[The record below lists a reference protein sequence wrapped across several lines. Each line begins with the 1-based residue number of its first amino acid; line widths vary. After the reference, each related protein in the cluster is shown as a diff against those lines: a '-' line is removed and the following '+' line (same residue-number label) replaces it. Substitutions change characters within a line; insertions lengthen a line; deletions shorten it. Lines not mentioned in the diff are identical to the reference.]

1 MLLNELV
8 ELMATHFNILNDDIT
23 NVLKAHNIRLGQR
36 LLLEKRE
43 YNMIVTDQPNFKPIN
58 KTVSRKDEKQIIAN
72 NDEDN
77 NEEKVEVKIKSKKKE
92 EKVETKLETNVEPK
106 VETKLETKL
115 EPNVETKL
123 ETKLETKAEEKIE
136 NKESKPARGRG
147 RPKKN
152 MVMKEEEDEEM
163 CVEVEEVDVCGVKYY
178 KTSENVILSKAL
190 EIEGIMRDGK
200 LVRSKK

>member
-8 ELMATHFNILNDDIT
+8 ELLATHFNILNDDIT

-36 LLLEKRE
+36 LLLEKKD
-43 YNMIVTDQPNFKPIN
+43 YNIIVTDQPNFKPIN
-58 KTVSRKDEKQIIAN
+58 KPTSQKDEKQVIAN
-72 NDEDN
+72 NDEEN
-77 NEEKVEVKIKSKKKE
+77 NEEKVEVKNKSKKKE
-92 EKVETKLETNVEPK
+92 EKVETKLEKAQEITQEK
-106 VETKLETKL
+106 TQEKIQEKAQ
-115 EPNVETKL
+115 E
-123 ETKLETKAEEKIE
+123 KAEEKIE

-152 MVMKEEEDEEM
+152 MVMKEEEDEEI

>member
-8 ELMATHFNILNDDIT
+8 ELLATHFNILNDDIT

-36 LLLEKRE
+36 LLLEKKD
-43 YNMIVTDQPNFKPIN
+43 NNIIVTDQPNFKPIN
-58 KTVSRKDEKQIIAN
+58 KTVSRKDEKQVIAN
-72 NDEDN
+72 NDEEN

-92 EKVETKLETNVEPK
+92 EKIETKFETKLETNVEPK
-106 VETKLETKL
+106 VEI
-115 EPNVETKL
+115 
-123 ETKLETKAEEKIE
+123 KLETKAEEKIE

-190 EIEGIMRDGK
+190 EIEGIMRHGK

>member
-8 ELMATHFNILNDDIT
+8 ELLATHFNILNDDIT
-23 NVLKAHNIRLGQR
+23 NVLKTHNIRIGQR
-36 LLLEKRE
+36 LLLEKKD
-43 YNMIVTDQPNFKPIN
+43 YNIIVTDQPNVKPIN
-58 KTVSRKDEKQIIAN
+58 KTMFIKDEKQVIAN
-72 NDEDN
+72 KDEDN
-77 NEEKVEVKIKSKKKE
+77 SEEKVEVKKKDKKK
-92 EKVETKLETNVEPK
+92 
-106 VETKLETKL
+106 

-123 ETKLETKAEEKIE
+123 ETKVETKVET
-136 NKESKPARGRG
+136 KESKPARGRG

-152 MVMKEEEDEEM
+152 MVMKEEEDEEI

-200 LVRSKK
+200 LVRSNK

>member
-8 ELMATHFNILNDDIT
+8 ELLATHFNILNDDIT
-23 NVLKAHNIRLGQR
+23 NVLKTHNIRIGQR
-36 LLLEKRE
+36 LLLEKKD
-43 YNMIVTDQPNFKPIN
+43 YNIIVTDQPNVKPIN
-58 KTVSRKDEKQIIAN
+58 KTMFIKDEKQVIAN
-72 NDEDN
+72 NNEDN
-77 NEEKVEVKIKSKKKE
+77 NEEKVEGKKKE
-92 EKVETKLETNVEPK
+92 KKKEPNVEPK

-115 EPNVETKL
+115 EPKVET
-123 ETKLETKAEEKIE
+123 
-136 NKESKPARGRG
+136 KESKPARGRG

-152 MVMKEEEDEEM
+152 MVMKEEEDEEI

-200 LVRSKK
+200 LVRSNK

>member
-8 ELMATHFNILNDDIT
+8 ELLATHFNILNDDIT
-23 NVLKAHNIRLGQR
+23 NVLKAHNIRIGQR
-36 LLLEKRE
+36 LLLEKKD
-43 YNMIVTDQPNFKPIN
+43 NNIIVTDQPNLKPIN
-58 KTVSRKDEKQIIAN
+58 KPTSQKDEKQVIAN
-72 NDEDN
+72 NDEAN

-92 EKVETKLETNVEPK
+92 EKVETNVEPK
-106 VETKLETKL
+106 VETKI
-115 EPNVETKL
+115 
-123 ETKLETKAEEKIE
+123 ETKAEEKIE

>member
-8 ELMATHFNILNDDIT
+8 ELLATHFNILNDDIT
-23 NVLKAHNIRLGQR
+23 YVLKTHNIRIGQR
-36 LLLEKRE
+36 LLLEKKD
-43 YNMIVTDQPNFKPIN
+43 YNIIVTDQPNVKPIN
-58 KTVSRKDEKQIIAN
+58 KTMFIKDEKQVIAN
-72 NDEDN
+72 KDEDN
-77 NEEKVEVKIKSKKKE
+77 SEEKVEVKKKDKKK
-92 EKVETKLETNVEPK
+92 
-106 VETKLETKL
+106 

-123 ETKLETKAEEKIE
+123 ETKVETKVET
-136 NKESKPARGRG
+136 KESKPARGRG

-152 MVMKEEEDEEM
+152 MVMKEEEDEEI

-200 LVRSKK
+200 LVRSNK

>member
-8 ELMATHFNILNDDIT
+8 ELLATHFNILNDDIT
-23 NVLKAHNIRLGQR
+23 NVLKAHNIRIGQR

-58 KTVSRKDEKQIIAN
+58 KTVFRKDEKQIIAN
-72 NDEDN
+72 NDEENNEEN
-77 NEEKVEVKIKSKKKE
+77 NEEKVEVKNKNKKKQ
-92 EKVETKLETNVEPK
+92 EKVETKLERVEEK
-106 VETKLETKL
+106 AQEITQEKTQE
-115 EPNVETKL
+115 
-123 ETKLETKAEEKIE
+123 KAEEKIE

>member
-8 ELMATHFNILNDDIT
+8 ELLATHFNILNDDIT
-23 NVLKAHNIRLGQR
+23 NVLKAHNIRIGQR

-72 NDEDN
+72 NDEEN
-77 NEEKVEVKIKSKKKE
+77 NEEKVEVKNKSKKKE
-92 EKVETKLETNVEPK
+92 EKVETKVETKIETK
-106 VETKLETKL
+106 IETKLETKI
-115 EPNVETKL
+115 
-123 ETKLETKAEEKIE
+123 ETKAEEKIE

>member
-8 ELMATHFNILNDDIT
+8 ELLATHFNILNDDIT
-23 NVLKAHNIRLGQR
+23 NVLKAHNIRIGQR
-36 LLLEKRE
+36 LLLEKKE
-43 YNMIVTDQPNFKPIN
+43 YSMIITDQPNFKPIN
-58 KTVSRKDEKQIIAN
+58 KIVSRKDEKQVIAN

-77 NEEKVEVKIKSKKKE
+77 SEEKVEVKIKSKKKE
-92 EKVETKLETNVEPK
+92 EKVETKLETKLETNVEPK
-106 VETKLETKL
+106 VEI
-115 EPNVETKL
+115 
-123 ETKLETKAEEKIE
+123 KLETKAEEKIE

>member
-8 ELMATHFNILNDDIT
+8 ELLATHFNILNDDIT
-23 NVLKAHNIRLGQR
+23 NVLKAHNIRIGQR
-36 LLLEKRE
+36 LLLEKKD
-43 YNMIVTDQPNFKPIN
+43 YNIIVMDQPNFKPIN
-58 KTVSRKDEKQIIAN
+58 KTVSQKDEKQVIAN

-77 NEEKVEVKIKSKKKE
+77 SEEKVEVKKKGKKKE
-92 EKVETKLETNVEPK
+92 EKVETKLETKLETNVETNVETKLEPK
-106 VETKLETKL
+106 VETKI
-115 EPNVETKL
+115 
-123 ETKLETKAEEKIE
+123 ETKAEEKIE

-152 MVMKEEEDEEM
+152 MVMKEEEDEEI

>member
-8 ELMATHFNILNDDIT
+8 ELLATNFNILNDDIT

-36 LLLEKRE
+36 LLLEKKD
-43 YNMIVTDQPNFKPIN
+43 YTIIVTDQPNFKPIN
-58 KTVSRKDEKQIIAN
+58 KTESRKDEKQVIAN
-72 NDEDN
+72 NDEEN
-77 NEEKVEVKIKSKKKE
+77 NEDKVEVKNKSKKKE
-92 EKVETKLETNVEPK
+92 EKVETKLEKAQEITQEK
-106 VETKLETKL
+106 TQEKIQEKAQ
-115 EPNVETKL
+115 E
-123 ETKLETKAEEKIE
+123 KAEEKIE

-178 KTSENVILSKAL
+178 MTSENVILSKAL

>member
-8 ELMATHFNILNDDIT
+8 ELLATHFNILNDDIT
-23 NVLKAHNIRLGQR
+23 NVLKAHNIRIGQR

-58 KTVSRKDEKQIIAN
+58 KTVFRKDEKQIIAN
-72 NDEDN
+72 NDEENNEEN
-77 NEEKVEVKIKSKKKE
+77 NEEKVEVKNKNKKKQ
-92 EKVETKLETNVEPK
+92 EKVETKLERVEEK
-106 VETKLETKL
+106 AQEITQEKTQE
-115 EPNVETKL
+115 
-123 ETKLETKAEEKIE
+123 KAEEKIE

-152 MVMKEEEDEEM
+152 MVMKEEEHKEM

>member
-8 ELMATHFNILNDDIT
+8 ELLATHFNILNDDIT
-23 NVLKAHNIRLGQR
+23 NVLKAHNIRIGQR
-36 LLLEKRE
+36 LLLEKKD
-43 YNMIVTDQPNFKPIN
+43 NNIIVTDQPNLKPIN
-58 KTVSRKDEKQIIAN
+58 KPTSQKDEKQVIAN
-72 NDEDN
+72 NDEAN

-92 EKVETKLETNVEPK
+92 EKVETNVEPKVETNVEPK
-106 VETKLETKL
+106 VETKI
-115 EPNVETKL
+115 
-123 ETKLETKAEEKIE
+123 ETKAEEKIE